1 MAISNTILWFWVG
14 ILAIGIILVFIRM
27 IIGPGTANRAMALD
41 TLTTVTTSLLMIIS
55 IKLHN
60 PFFLDVAIVYA
71 ILAFASVIIIARYIE
86 KGV

>member
-1 MAISNTILWFWVG
+1 MVSNTILWIWLG

-27 IIGPGTANRAMALD
+27 IIGPGKSNRTMALD
-41 TLTTVTTSLLMIIS
+41 TLTTVTTSLLMIIA
-55 IKLHN
+55 IRLKN

-71 ILAFASVIIIARYIE
+71 ILAFAAVIIIARYIE